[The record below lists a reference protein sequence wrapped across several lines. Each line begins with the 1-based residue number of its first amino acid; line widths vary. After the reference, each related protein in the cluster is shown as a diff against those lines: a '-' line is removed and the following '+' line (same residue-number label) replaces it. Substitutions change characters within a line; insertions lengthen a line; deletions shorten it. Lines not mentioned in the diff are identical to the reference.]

1 MFKTLRKHLIATPF
15 LLLASLA
22 SLPCWADV
30 GPYPVDMTNSP
41 QPGRSCFLFL
51 MNGVWYS
58 LDPEAIGYSESVTMI
73 LTAQTVG
80 KLIQVT
86 PAAPNSNPNCPGS
99 TPASRVL
106 MQ

>member
-1 MFKTLRKHLIATPF
+1 MFKKLRTYLVFTPL
-15 LLLASLA
+15 LLLASL
-22 SLPCWADV
+22 SSFADV

-41 QPGRSCFLFL
+41 QAGRTCFLFL

-58 LDPEAIGYSESVTMI
+58 LDQEAVGYSESVTMI

-86 PAAPNSNPNCPGS
+86 AAAPNSNPNCPGS